1 MAARMTLLL
10 QPGRESFPA
19 EWALELAGK
28 SSCKQQG
35 WVTRL
40 FPLTGQQEALCWAGV
55 GSLALSERRSHT
67 DTHTDTHAHL
77 TSMHTHTENSNTPTL
92 TPAREEI
99 ANAIAESKQ

>member
-28 SSCKQQG
+28 SS
-35 WVTRL
+35 L

-67 DTHTDTHAHL
+67 DTHTNTHAHL